1 MPANETATTDY
12 RSTLNLPKTEFP
24 MRAELPKREPERV
37 AWWQQHR
44 VYERRLAANA
54 GHAPWTLHDGPPYA
68 NGEVHM
74 GGFLNR
80 VLKDIFV
87 KVHLLDGAHAKFVP
101 GWDMHGLPIES
112 ETLKHLKLDFHDV
125 DPIELRARC
134 RERALYWL
142 DVQRET
148 FLRMG
153 TLGDFERPYRTI
165 DKEFEAVIVETLGDL
180 AEAGQLYKG
189 LRSTLWCTHDETA
202 LAEAEI
208 EYKDDVSP
216 SIYVRFTANEA
227 QKSDLLA
234 RTRVHAEHAH
244 GPLSIMIWTT
254 TPWTLPAN
262 VAIAVK
268 PEASYGVYRRGS
280 ELILLAD
287 ELADSVFSKADDG
300 LEHVRVGGA
309 RGTALVGAA
318 VRHPFLH
325 RDSEVVSAE
334 YVTLDSGTGAVHIAP
349 GHGAEDFETGLR
361 FGLPVINPVDARG
374 YFTAEAGVYAGEQ
387 ILEANERIAADL
399 YTSGHL
405 FEREGYRHSYPHCWR
420 CKHPV
425 IFRATSQWFVAM
437 DVNRLRKRI
446 EEKIPSVHWHPEW
459 GEHRMLQMI
468 EDHPEWC
475 ISRQRTWGT
484 PIPALVCT
492 NCGTSFIDPDVA
504 KRVAAL
510 FRERGTDEANAS
522 DLWWTEPLRT
532 FLPENVRCP
541 KCNGIALDK
550 EYNIVDIWFESG
562 VTHRAVLR
570 QRGLTWPA
578 DLYLEG
584 ADQYRGWFRS
594 NLITAVATAGA
605 PPYREVVSTGWVL
618 DEQGRAM
625 HKSVGNYIGA
635 LEAMQTYGADVLRLW
650 VASVEFTADMRI
662 GEHLLESV
670 GSVYRNLRYRLRM
683 LLGLLD
689 DFQPEDIVP
698 PERLEPV
705 DRLALAKLDD
715 LCHRVVQDYKHYL
728 LHDVYLALL
737 DYDAADLSRFYIDL
751 LKDPMYS
758 GPREGA
764 RRRSAQTALLAIF
777 EALCG
782 LLAPLLSFTAEEAWQ
797 HLPAVLQRGRASVFD
812 LPLPHGSARGS
823 HEKDQIELW
832 DLLKRMR
839 ASVAAAEGM
848 RDFQLQAQV
857 AASLEL
863 EHKLR
868 ALGDNLREAL
878 VVSAVRLEADPQ
890 ALSGADPEIVLSP
903 AEGGKCQRCWK
914 YLPLGSDPLHPTLC
928 EPCASLVRTL
938 EAPKTLS

>member
-1 MPANETATTDY
+1 MAANETATTDY
-12 RSTLNLPKTEFP
+12 RSTLNLPKTDFP

-37 AWWQQHR
+37 AWWREHG

-54 GHAPWTLHDGPPYA
+54 GNPPWILHDGPPYA

-80 VLKDIFV
+80 VLKDVFV
-87 KVHLLDGAHAKFVP
+87 KLHLLDGRFAKFVP
-101 GWDMHGLPIES
+101 GWDMHGLPIET
-112 ETLKHLKLDFHDV
+112 ETLKHLRLDFHDV

-134 RERALYWL
+134 RERAIHWL
-142 DVQRET
+142 DLQRET

-153 TLGDFERPYRTI
+153 TLGDYAHPYRTI
-165 DKEFEAVIVETLGDL
+165 DKEYEAVIVETLGDL

-189 LRSTLWCTHDETA
+189 LRSTLWCTYDETA

-208 EYKDDVSP
+208 EYKDVVSP
-216 SIYVRFTANEA
+216 SIYVRFTADDA
-227 QKSDLLA
+227 QRADLLK
-234 RTRVHAEHAH
+234 RMHVHSDQAH
-244 GPLSIMIWTT
+244 HPLSIMIWTT

-262 VAIAVK
+262 VAIALK
-268 PEASYGVYRRGS
+268 ADASYGAYRRGE
-280 ELILLAD
+280 ELIVLAD
-287 ELADSVFSKADDG
+287 ELAEAVFAKSDDG

-318 VRHPFLH
+318 VLHPFLN
-325 RDSEVVSAE
+325 RDSLVVSAD
-334 YVTLDSGTGAVHIAP
+334 YVELDSGTGAVHTAP
-349 GHGAEDFETGLR
+349 GHGADDFETGMR

-374 YFTAEAGVYAGEQ
+374 YFTAEAGLYAGEP
-387 ILEANERIAADL
+387 IVEANERIISDL
-399 YTSGHL
+399 HMNGHL

-425 IFRATSQWFVAM
+425 IFRATSQWFIAM

-446 EEKIPSVHWHPEW
+446 EEKIPSVHWHPAW
-459 GEHRMLQMI
+459 GEHRMAQMI
-468 EDHPEWC
+468 ESHPEWC
-475 ISRQRTWGT
+475 VSRQRTWGT

-492 NCGTSFIDPDVA
+492 NCATSFVDPDVA
-504 KRVAAL
+504 KRVAAI
-510 FRERGTDEANAS
+510 FRERGRDDANAS
-522 DLWWTEPLRT
+522 DLWWTEPLHT

-541 KCNGIALDK
+541 KCDGIALDK

-562 VTHRAVLR
+562 VSHRAVLR
-570 QRGLTWPA
+570 QRGLSWPA

-605 PPYREVVSTGWVL
+605 PPYRAVVSTGWVL
-618 DEQGRAM
+618 DEEGRAM
-625 HKSVGNYIGA
+625 HKSAGNYLGA
-635 LEAMQTYGADVLRLW
+635 VEAMQKYGADVLRLW

-662 GEHLLESV
+662 GEKLMESV

-683 LLGLLD
+683 LLGLLG
-689 DFQPEDIVP
+689 DFRPEDIVP
-698 PERLEPV
+698 REKLEPI

-715 LCHRVVQDYKHYL
+715 LAHRVMRDYKKYL

-737 DYDAADLSRFYIDL
+737 DYDSADISRFYIDV

-758 GPREGA
+758 GPRAGA
-764 RRRSAQTALLAIF
+764 RRRSAQTALLTIL
-777 EALCG
+777 ESLCA

-797 HLPAVLQRGRASVFD
+797 HVPAALQRGRASVFD
-812 LPLPHGSARGS
+812 VHMPHGSARGN
-823 HEKDQIELW
+823 HEDEQLEMW
-832 DLLKRMR
+832 ELLKRLR
-839 ASVAAAEGM
+839 ATVAAADGM
-848 RDFQLQAQV
+848 RDFQLQALV
-857 AASLEL
+857 KTPATLEP
-863 EHKLR
+863 KLR

-878 VVSAVRLEADPQ
+878 VVSAVTLEIDPEAVPNADPQ
-890 ALSGADPEIVLSP
+890 IVLSP

-914 YLPLGSDPLHPTLC
+914 YLPLGSDSLHPTLC
-928 EPCASLVRTL
+928 APCATLVRTL
-938 EAPKTLS
+938 E